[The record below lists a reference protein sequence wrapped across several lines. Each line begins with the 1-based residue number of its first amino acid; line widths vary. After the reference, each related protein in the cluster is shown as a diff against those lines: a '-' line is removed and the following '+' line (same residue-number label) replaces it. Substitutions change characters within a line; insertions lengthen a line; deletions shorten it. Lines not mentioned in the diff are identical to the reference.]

1 MTHCDKCK
9 GKYGANS
16 KICSSPRCT
25 CHQTEPPCKHIDE
38 CYKDGFCMMCGAK
51 TESTETSGTET
62 NVKNMEEEIEFE
74 LSIVNYIAKKPD
86 DIFKVLAYAM
96 RGLEEYKKNLTAKN
110 ANIDLIVRN
119 LKPEHYEELKKYVIP
134 EVFESLGLQDAIK
147 VVEKSAP

>member
-62 NVKNMEEEIEFE
+62 NYNQIDHSHCWEEDEFDAIPHTIPPCGQRIKHLKCCLCEVLNPQVKILLTKAKEEEQNRILDILYNAPEFNAG
-74 LSIVNYIAKKPD
+74 IR
-86 DIFKVLAYAM
+86 KVIS
-96 RGLEEYKKNLTAKN
+96 R
-110 ANIDLIVRN
+110 LIVFTQ
-119 LKPEHYEELKKYVIP
+119 P
-134 EVFESLGLQDAIK
+134 Q
-147 VVEKSAP
+147 